1 MGGPLNEKQKRLLF
15 LFKLAIE
22 NEERAQQMY
31 AEMRDHSE
39 GSSLK
44 GVFEQLMLEEEDH
57 EKSLRARYAQLRQTD
72 EFKDTDEDLDAM

>member
-1 MGGPLNEKQKRLLF
+1 MDGPLNEKQKRLLF

-31 AEMRDHSE
+31 AEMRDHCE
-39 GSSLK
+39 GASLRS
-44 GVFEQLMLEEEDH
+44 VFEQLLLEERDH
-57 EKSLRARYAQLRQTD
+57 EESLRARYAELRQTD